1 MKNMRTLQKR
11 IAYQLQQG
19 SLDAEVTGITCDSR
33 KVQPQNVFVCIRGNR
48 MDGHV
53 YAEEAVERG
62 AAVLVAEREL
72 EGIPEKV
79 TVLVVKDSREALAQ
93 LSCAWEDDP
102 AQHLVTIGVTGTK
115 GKTTTTYMI
124 KAILEAAGQ
133 KTGLIGTNGAV
144 IGENHY
150 PTKNTTPESYILQEY
165 FAKMVE
171 EGCRYVV
178 MEVSSQ
184 SYLMHRVDGLFFDY
198 GIFLNISNDHIGP
211 NEHASFE
218 EYLYYKKQLLKNCRT
233 ALVNRDD
240 PHFDAIVEGA
250 TAEILTF
257 SLERAA
263 DFTADDIHYVREH
276 DFVGVEFQTH
286 GRYESD
292 LRVGIPGKFN
302 VDNALAAAGVC
313 SFFDLPKEKVCHAL
327 EHIQVDGRMEIVYKS
342 AKCTVIV
349 DYAHNAVSMESLLL
363 TLRDYK
369 PKRLVCVFGC
379 GGNRA
384 RDRRYSMGEIGGKLA
399 DLSIIT
405 ADNSRFE
412 KVGDILADI
421 KVGLAKTDG
430 KYVEIPDRREAI
442 EYSLSHAEDGDI
454 IAIIGKGHEDYQE
467 IEGVRY
473 HFLDR
478 EVVQETVKKL
488 HM

>member
-1 MKNMRTLQKR
+1 MILK
-11 IAYQLQQG
+11 QLLERLEYEVVQG
-19 SLDAEVTGITCDSR
+19 SDKIEITTLINDSR
-33 KVQPQNVFVCIRGNR
+33 KVEEGSVFVCISGAVS
-48 MDGHV
+48 DGHQYV
-53 YAEEAVERG
+53 ADVAKKGAKAVIVQQDVEAPEGMTVIRVEDTRY
-62 AAVLVAEREL
+62 
-72 EGIPEKV
+72 
-79 TVLVVKDSREALAQ
+79 ALA
-93 LSCAWEDDP
+93 LASAAYFGYP
-102 AQHLVTIGVTGTK
+102 AEKLHIIGITGTK

-124 KAILEAAGQ
+124 KSILEGVGH
-133 KTGLIGTNGAV
+133 KVGLIGTIEAI
-144 IGENHY
+144 IGEEVI
-150 PTKNTTPESYILQEY
+150 PAANTTPESYTIHQY

-171 EGCRYVV
+171 AGCRYIV

-257 SLERAA
+257 SLEQAA

-412 KVGDILADI
+412 KVEDILADI